1 MRRLLK
7 QENKMNYN
15 SRESSSK
22 MSKKKKK
29 SKTTNHLLISSQE
42 LFAGLKHIL
51 MLGMD

>member
-22 MSKKKKK
+22 MSKKKK
-29 SKTTNHLLISSQE
+29 SKPTNHLLISSQE
-42 LFAGLKHIL
+42 LFADLKHIL

>member
-22 MSKKKKK
+22 MSKKKKI
-29 SKTTNHLLISSQE
+29 KTNKPPAYFFSGVIC
-42 LFAGLKHIL
+42 
-51 MLGMD
+51 